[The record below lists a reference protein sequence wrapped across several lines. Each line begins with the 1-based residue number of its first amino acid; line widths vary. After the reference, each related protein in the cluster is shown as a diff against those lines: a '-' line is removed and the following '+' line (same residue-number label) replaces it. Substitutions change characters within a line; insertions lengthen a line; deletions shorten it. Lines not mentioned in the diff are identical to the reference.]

1 MRRVLF
7 VFGIVAAAF
16 GVVGRAQQAPPASES
31 PQNPLATF
39 RADANF
45 VEVDAVVTDERG
57 NPVKDL
63 TQADFEVYE
72 DGKRQVP
79 SVFALVDL
87 PLPPPGGGSKTADVE
102 SDVRTTARRF
112 DGRLYVLV
120 LDDLHTTINRTPVVR
135 NAARKFIQDYLNT
148 GDLAAVVTTSG
159 RLDASQELTGSRR
172 MLLQAI
178 DKFMGQKLPS
188 AASEKLAV
196 HMRESSAQGDTA
208 STDNNSSSS
217 ARPDPIADPIEAER
231 AMNARRMFDLVRN
244 LASWMTDIQ
253 GRRKALVLFSEGI
266 DYDIYDVFNNRSATT
281 LLDSARDTIA
291 AAQRANVGIYA
302 VDPRGLAG
310 GGDDTLAEAT
320 TAGDP
325 QMPEIGPG
333 AFNREL
339 LLSQESLMALAEET
353 GGTAAVRT
361 NDINGALARIAR
373 ENSTYYL
380 LGYHSDSNRSPG
392 KFRKIEVRVT
402 RPGLHVKARRGYMA
416 PNPKNT
422 TKARETPAASG
433 ISPALRAALNNPL
446 PIGDLPV
453 RVFAA
458 PFKGEGRNGSVLL
471 ALEIDGPS
479 LRFQERDGN
488 FQDKIEVSIAA
499 VDYQGKL
506 VDPKVQ
512 AFTLNLPPNTY
523 AVTSKGGIRILSRL
537 SLPPS
542 RYQIRVGVHDSLGG
556 GIATVPYDIE
566 VPDFSKTP
574 LALSGL
580 ILASARSGGILT
592 MKPDPVLNGV
602 VPMPPTAVR
611 RFLRQE
617 TMTVVAQIY
626 DDSSRLAH
634 TVDVQATIRRVAD
647 GQVVFQKRDERTMA
661 AAATAGAEWYKTDIP
676 LTDVAPGK
684 YLLVVQA
691 TSRVGKN
698 VAVQQ
703 VPFEVGS

>member
-1 MRRVLF
+1 VRRVLF
-7 VFGIVAAAF
+7 VFGIVAAGY
-16 GVVGRAQQAPPASES
+16 GVVGRAQQAPPTPEP

-87 PLPPPGGGSKTADVE
+87 PLPPPSASKTPDVE
-102 SDVRTTARRF
+102 SDVRTTSRRF

-120 LDDLHTTINRTPVVR
+120 LDDLHTLVTRTPVVR
-135 NAARKFIQDYLNT
+135 TAARKFIQDYLGP
-148 GDLAAVVTTSG
+148 GDLAAVVNTSG

-188 AASEKLAV
+188 ATSEKLAV
-196 HMRESSAQGDTA
+196 HMLESTGQSGAA
-208 STDNNSSSS
+208 STDNGGSSSQ
-217 ARPDPIADPIEAER
+217 RPDPISDPIEAER

-244 LASWMTDIQ
+244 LAGWMTDIQ

-281 LLDSARDTIA
+281 LLDSARETIA

-310 GGDDTLAEAT
+310 GGDDTLV
-320 TAGDP
+320 TASVSADP
-325 QMPEIGPG
+325 DMPELGPG
-333 AFNREL
+333 AYNREL
-339 LLSQESLMALAEET
+339 LLSQESLIAMAEET

-380 LGYHSDSNRSPG
+380 LGYHSDSSRAPG
-392 KFRKIEVRVT
+392 KFRKIEVRVK
-402 RPGLHVKARRGYMA
+402 RPGLRVKARRGYMA
-416 PNPKNT
+416 PNPKNS
-422 TKARETPAASG
+422 TKAREAPAASG
-433 ISPALRAALNNPL
+433 VSPALRAALSNPL
-446 PIGDLPV
+446 PIGDLPM

-458 PFKGEGRNGSVLL
+458 PFKGTGRNGSVLL

-537 SLPPS
+537 DLPPS
-542 RYQIRVGVHDSLGG
+542 RYQIRVGVHDALGG
-556 GIATVPYDIE
+556 SVATVPYDIE
-566 VPDFSKTP
+566 VPDYSKTP
-574 LALSGL
+574 LALSGMV
-580 ILASARSGGILT
+580 LASSRSGGIMT
-592 MKPDPVLNGV
+592 MRPDPVLKDV

-617 TMTVVAQIY
+617 TLTVLAQIY

-634 TVDVQATIRRVAD
+634 TVDVLATIQRVAD
-647 GQVVFQKRDERTMA
+647 GQVVFQKRDERSMA
-661 AAATAGAEWYKTDIP
+661 AGAAAGAEWYKTDIP
-676 LTDVAPGK
+676 LNDVAPGK
-684 YLLVVQA
+684 YVLVVQA

>member
-7 VFGIVAAAF
+7 VFGIVAAAY
-16 GVVGRAQQAPPASES
+16 GVVGRAQQAPPAPEP

-79 SVFALVDL
+79 SVFALVDP
-87 PLPPPGGGSKTADVE
+87 PLPPPSTSKTPDVE
-102 SDVRTTARRF
+102 SDVRTTSRRF

-120 LDDLHTTINRTPVVR
+120 LDDLHTLVTRTPVVR
-135 NAARKFIQDYLNT
+135 SAARKFIQDYLGP
-148 GDLAAVVTTSG
+148 GDLAAVVNTSG

-188 AASEKLAV
+188 ATSEKLAV
-196 HMRESSAQGDTA
+196 HMRESSAQSDAA
-208 STDNNSSSS
+208 STDNSGSSPP
-217 ARPDPIADPIEAER
+217 RPDPISDPIEAER

-244 LASWMTDIQ
+244 LAGWMTDIQ

-281 LLDSARDTIA
+281 LLDSARETIA

-310 GGDDTLAEAT
+310 GGDDTLV
-320 TAGDP
+320 TANVSADP
-325 QMPEIGPG
+325 DMPELGPG
-333 AFNREL
+333 AYNREL
-339 LLSQESLMALAEET
+339 LLSQESLIAMAEET

-380 LGYHSDSNRSPG
+380 LGYHSDSSRAPG
-392 KFRKIEVRVT
+392 KFRKIEVRVK
-402 RPGLHVKARRGYMA
+402 RPGLRVKARRGYMA
-416 PNPKNT
+416 PNPKNS
-422 TKARETPAASG
+422 TKAREAPAASG
-433 ISPALRAALNNPL
+433 VSPALRAALSNPL
-446 PIGDLPV
+446 PIGDLPM

-458 PFKGEGRNGSVLL
+458 PFRGTGRNGSVLL

-523 AVTSKGGIRILSRL
+523 AITTKGGIRILSRL
-537 SLPPS
+537 DLPPS

-556 GIATVPYDIE
+556 SVATVPYDIE
-566 VPDFSKTP
+566 VPDYSKTP

-580 ILASARSGGILT
+580 VLASARSGSIMT
-592 MKPDPVLNGV
+592 MKPDPVLKDV

-617 TMTVVAQIY
+617 TITVLAQIY

-634 TVDVQATIRRVAD
+634 TVDVLATIQRVAD
-647 GQVVFQKRDERTMA
+647 GQVVFQKRDERSMA
-661 AAATAGAEWYKTDIP
+661 AGATAGAEWYKTDIP

-684 YLLVVQA
+684 YVLVVQA